1 MELQA
6 STWTDAA
13 AAGTD
18 LALLPVGSTEQ
29 HGPHA
34 PLSTDTL
41 LAEAVA
47 AAGADAYD
55 GEVVVAPPLPYGVS
69 AEHRRFA
76 GTLWLSPDAFRAAV
90 GDVVGSLCHH
100 GFRRVVLV
108 NGHGGNVDALA
119 EVAAA
124 ITREE
129 TAYVVPFTWF
139 DSVDFE
145 AIGADA
151 GVESVDMGHAGAA
164 ETALLRA
171 TRPDLVREERVEDA
185 RDGAAERWGEWV
197 AGVNLAYDTD
207 EFAENGAVGD
217 PSTGDAD
224 LGEAL
229 LAAAG
234 DGLAEVLS
242 AIADRDLD

>member
-1 MELQA
+1 MDLG
-6 STWTDAA
+6 SNTWTDAA
-13 AAGTD
+13 AAGTN

-55 GEVVVAPPLPYGVS
+55 GEVVVAPTLPYGVS
-69 AEHRRFA
+69 EEHRRFA

-90 GDVVGSLCHH
+90 RDVVGGLCHH

-129 TAYVVPFTWF
+129 AAYVVPFTWF
-139 DSVDFE
+139 RSVDFE
-145 AIGADA
+145 AVAADA
-151 GVESVDMGHAGAA
+151 GVEAVAMGHAGAA
-164 ETALLRA
+164 ETSILRA
-171 TRPDLVREERVEDA
+171 THPDLVREERVEDA
-185 RDGAAERWGEWV
+185 RDGGAERWGEWV
-197 AGVNLAYDTD
+197 EGVNLAYDAD
-207 EFAENGAVGD
+207 EFSENGAVGD
-217 PSTGDAD
+217 PSTGDAA
-224 LGEAL
+224 LGDAL

-234 DGLAEVLS
+234 EALAEVLS
-242 AIADRDLD
+242 AVADREID